1 MNMAA
6 DMQVTLRLPT
16 RMLFDGRATRLA
28 AVAQNGA
35 FAILPNH
42 TDFVTALVPSV
53 LTLTA
58 PNGDELIFGIDK
70 GLLVKKGHVVDVAI
84 RRGVQGKSLETLRET
99 VKSTFVQIDDD
110 ERVARTALSRLE
122 ANIVRRFADLRRP
135 LP

>member
-1 MNMAA
+1 MSIAA

-16 RMLFDGRATRLA
+16 RTLFDGRATELI

-35 FAILPNH
+35 FGILPNH

-53 LTLTA
+53 LTMTA
-58 PNGDELIFGIDK
+58 TGGEELIFGIDE

-84 RRGVQGKSLETLRET
+84 RRGVQGETLETLRET
-99 VKSTFVQIDDD
+99 VESTFVQIDED

-135 LP
+135 QP

>member
-1 MNMAA
+1 MSIAA
-6 DMQVTLRLPT
+6 DMRVTLLLPT
-16 RMLFDGRATRLA
+16 RTLFDGRATQLA

-35 FAILPNH
+35 FGILPNH

-58 PNGDELIFGIDK
+58 PDGEELIFGIDE
-70 GLLVKKGHVVDVAI
+70 GLLVKKGHAVDVAI
-84 RRGVQGKSLETLRET
+84 RRGVQGESLETLRET
-99 VKSTFVQIDDD
+99 VESSFVQIDDD

-135 LP
+135 QP

>member
-1 MNMAA
+1 MSMAA

-16 RMLFDGRATRLA
+16 RTLFDGRAIELA

-35 FAILPNH
+35 FGILPNH

-53 LTLTA
+53 LTLTVS
-58 PNGDELIFGIDK
+58 GGEELFFGIDE
-70 GLLVKKGHVVDVAI
+70 GLLVKKGHAVDVAI
-84 RRGVQGKSLETLRET
+84 RRGVQGESLETLRET
-99 VKSTFVQIDDD
+99 VENMFVQIDED

-135 LP
+135 QP

>member
-1 MNMAA
+1 MSIAA

-16 RMLFDGRATRLA
+16 RTLFDGRATQLA
-28 AVAQNGA
+28 AVARNGA
-35 FAILPNH
+35 FGILPNH

-58 PNGDELIFGIDK
+58 LDGDELIFGIDE

-84 RRGVQGKSLETLRET
+84 RRGVQGKSLESLRET
-99 VKSTFVQIDDD
+99 VESTFVQIDED